1 MLLTGPNDKEKAQNS
16 KESVLSVC
24 AITILN
30 SIIRDDLN
38 AEERYGG
45 RKGTRYV
52 DILREEY
59 SSQRKPQIQMPKA
72 FV

>member
-16 KESVLSVC
+16 RESVLSVY

-38 AEERYGG
+38 AEER
-45 RKGTRYV
+45 REGTGYV
-52 DILREEY
+52 NILREEY
-59 SSQRKPQIQMPKA
+59 SSQRKPQKLRGITGRP
-72 FV
+72 